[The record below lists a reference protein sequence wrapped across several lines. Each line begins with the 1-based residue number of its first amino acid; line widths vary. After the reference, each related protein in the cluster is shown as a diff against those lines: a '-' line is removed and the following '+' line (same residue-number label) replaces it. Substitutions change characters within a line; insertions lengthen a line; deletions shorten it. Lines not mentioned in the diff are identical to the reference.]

1 MFNFFNDSGVLVMDA
16 NDSQL
21 TLAGTFT
28 ITLTSTATVYSC
40 GIMFDS
46 VIGLGN
52 TNGAYVRVVHDK
64 GTGNITVSSD
74 ITGVTVTVYL
84 FVNLKS
90 IVQTGNA
97 GLNIFDASGN
107 LLFDA
112 TRKVGRVS
120 SVNASQFTPS
130 QSIPNSTIPVLC
142 FPELFKI
149 MRVVPQGTS
158 MFIFYF
164 GLPYYS
170 NNNSTLV
177 MNHVTVGSAPLPV
190 ANYPT
195 QPDYATMN
203 VPILFLKI

>member
-1 MFNFFNDSGVLVMDA
+1 MFNLFNDSGVLVMDA

-21 TLAGTFT
+21 ALAGPF
-28 ITLTSTATVYSC
+28 IINLTSTTTVYNC
-40 GIMFDS
+40 GVSFDS
-46 VIGLGN
+46 FIGLGN

-64 GTGNITVSSD
+64 STGNITVSSD
-74 ITGVTVTVYL
+74 RTGVSVTVYL
-84 FVNLKS
+84 FVNLKN
-90 IVQTGNA
+90 ITQTGNP
-97 GLNIFDASGN
+97 GLNIFDAEGK

-112 TRKVGRVS
+112 TIKVGRVS
-120 SVNASQFTPS
+120 SKNSSQLTPS
-130 QSIPNSTIPVLC
+130 QSIPNNAVPVLC

-149 MRVVPQGTS
+149 MQAVPQGTG

-170 NNNSTLV
+170 NNNTTLL
-177 MNHVTVGSAPLPV
+177 MKHVTVGSAPLPV